1 MSAPRLTPELLRN
14 CQSVGEMPG
23 IDPAVDNSPPQRT
36 LHARNRRDR
45 LGADTA
51 INRQFHR
58 RPALLR
64 RQAVQ
69 HRLHKDDIRGN
80 VLTPIADRTLQG
92 DLYQTTEV
100 VIQHEGKHV
109 EILGDRHEAGTT
121 QATQPAGPA
130 I

>member
-1 MSAPRLTPELLRN
+1 
-14 CQSVGEMPG
+14 MPG